1 MVQTVASFFNIVL
14 PEAHLAHR
22 LNKNAQL
29 SAFRHARKLFLSHLQ
44 QKRSEHP
51 GHGLM
56 LPMSLRR
63 EQQLTQRS
71 FFVLTETKV
80 MECTDAAEASAT
92 AAVAGRPFDLPAF
105 FFDFFPIA
113 SSRWDED
120 SNLISKKPS
129 SIGQF
134 ETK

>member
-1 MVQTVASFFNIVL
+1 MRRVASFVNIVL

-22 LNKNAQL
+22 LNENAQL

-63 EQQLTQRS
+63 EEQLTQRS
-71 FFVLTETKV
+71 FFVLTETKA
-80 MECTDAAEASAT
+80 MDCTEAAEASDA

-105 FFDFFPIA
+105 FFDFLPIA
-113 SSRWDED
+113 SR
-120 SNLISKKPS
+120 
-129 SIGQF
+129 
-134 ETK
+134 